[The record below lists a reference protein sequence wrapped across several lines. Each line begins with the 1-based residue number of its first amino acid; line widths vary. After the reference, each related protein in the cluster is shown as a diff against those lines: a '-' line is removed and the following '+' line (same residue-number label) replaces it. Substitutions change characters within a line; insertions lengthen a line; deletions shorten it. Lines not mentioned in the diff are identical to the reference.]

1 MDRIATIFPK
11 DQISI
16 IIETI
21 KFKIGTQK
29 KCVNSSLI
37 ENSKLAKEKREIIK
51 KKSMKYWKM
60 IKCYDHPC
68 LGLRT

>member
-1 MDRIATIFPK
+1 MDRIATIFCI

-21 KFKIGTQK
+21 KCKIGTQK

-37 ENSKLAKEKREIIK
+37 ENSKLTKEKEGDDQK
-51 KKSMKYWKM
+51 KNMKYWKM

-68 LGLRT
+68 LELRT